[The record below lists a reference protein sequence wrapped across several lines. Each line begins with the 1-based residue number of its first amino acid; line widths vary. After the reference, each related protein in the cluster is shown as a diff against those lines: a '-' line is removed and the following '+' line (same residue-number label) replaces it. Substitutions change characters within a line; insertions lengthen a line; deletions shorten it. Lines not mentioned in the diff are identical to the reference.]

1 MKVFFPRVRVIPVG
15 DSALSGLSVG
25 SLLVGNHKLEA
36 FAMLRITY
44 KSFEPCLRQ
53 WFTNTG
59 DFRSMADFKTY
70 AYSLFSGR
78 WAIVRVERV

>member
-1 MKVFFPRVRVIPVG
+1 MKVVFPRVRVIPVG
-15 DSALSGLSVG
+15 DSALLGLST
-25 SLLVGNHKLEA
+25 LQVGNHTLEA

>member
-1 MKVFFPRVRVIPVG
+1 MKVVFPRVRVIPVG
-15 DSALSGLSVG
+15 DSALLGLST
-25 SLLVGNHKLEA
+25 LLVGNHKMEA